1 MTSTTPV
8 RDGIYSAIILES
20 ERLPA
25 KDPKPPQYMNAE
37 ELSNYIKKQIQ
48 DSYVDGAASL
58 VQASLLPTEQAAL
71 AEKARWSQMAAQ
83 NAESAAFM
91 RRLANGMADAVSQ
104 TGGAS
109 TTQEAM
115 IINNLRRADAFLG
128 QANTYIGNAL
138 ESGATAKSL
147 KAIGGAVG
155 AAASL
160 YGLAMNGVSDGLQGV
175 RRPPALSSG
184 RV

>member
-83 NAESAAFM
+83 NAESAAF
-91 RRLANGMADAVSQ
+91 VS
-104 TGGAS
+104 
-109 TTQEAM
+109 
-115 IINNLRRADAFLG
+115 L
-128 QANTYIGNAL
+128 
-138 ESGATAKSL
+138 
-147 KAIGGAVG
+147 
-155 AAASL
+155 
-160 YGLAMNGVSDGLQGV
+160 
-175 RRPPALSSG
+175 P
-184 RV
+184 

>member
-58 VQASLLPTEQAAL
+58 VQASLLPTEQAA
-71 AEKARWSQMAAQ
+71 
-83 NAESAAFM
+83 F
-91 RRLANGMADAVSQ
+91 DV
-104 TGGAS
+104 
-109 TTQEAM
+109 
-115 IINNLRRADAFLG
+115 
-128 QANTYIGNAL
+128 
-138 ESGATAKSL
+138 
-147 KAIGGAVG
+147 
-155 AAASL
+155 
-160 YGLAMNGVSDGLQGV
+160 
-175 RRPPALSSG
+175 PPL
-184 RV
+184 